1 MKIIYMEP
9 TIILIAQQDQQFA
22 QKLVQS
28 GQIKQVN
35 GMNYLVIE
43 EKSEQ

>member
-9 TIILIAQQDQQFA
+9 TIILIAQQNQEFA

-35 GMNYLVIE
+35 GLNYLVIE
-43 EKSEQ
+43 QNEEE

>member
-9 TIILIAQQDQQFA
+9 TIILIAQQNQEFA

-35 GMNYLVIE
+35 GLNYLVIE
-43 EKSEQ
+43 QNEE

>member
-9 TIILIAQQDQQFA
+9 TIILIAQQNQEFA

-28 GQIKQVN
+28 GQIKQIN
-35 GMNYLVIE
+35 GLNYLVIE
-43 EKSEQ
+43 QNEE

>member
-1 MKIIYMEP
+1 MEP